1 MAYTFRNAWVVCLLV
16 LGLALVCRRLPGGET
31 AGLDAREREL
41 LAGLS
46 SNPNDGL
53 PRRYAVA
60 AVVGGEAP
68 RALATLGTL
77 FSKEL
82 GGKGSARLPQS
93 AYDPLCRAADAY
105 LLLRCHRDFARGTP
119 LRRDVAEWLFDSD
132 AHLAL
137 FMEGISPED
146 DWPACYRLI
155 ETLFDH
161 DPQGREAFR
170 GLILALALVWDQPRP
185 LLHNQMGPSPP
196 KDAPDVPRLY
206 DYFRLLYSSSRAKV
220 AYGDLSLVVLTFVV
234 DVPVPLDELLWV
246 QKNVKGS
253 QGQWEQKFYDI
264 TYDAGRIDRGQYDWP
279 HGSYTLAAIRDH
291 GGICVDQAYYAN
303 VTARAYGIPALLFVG
318 AGRRGP
324 HAWFGYLKDKN
335 RWELDAGRFAH
346 DKYAT
351 GHALNPQLNQ
361 PMTDHDLEYLC
372 QRILDS
378 AKYRD
383 ASRYARLACVLLD
396 LGMTDQARNFADLSL
411 EQVRAYVL
419 PWRIHEEIL
428 RGQKRSED
436 LLKLWDAEAN
446 AFRKYPDMVASLR
459 QKQAGLLRSLG
470 RDADATKLLERQED
484 RLDPDRDDLARRLAS
499 DQVRQAYDG
508 GNYAL
513 ARSKLEDLLNEQQA
527 EGQKVLPLLDVYL
540 DLTRETEQTTEAAKF
555 MKRYTDGMQRR
566 SVDDPR
572 TRGVFLELLIRAY
585 ENAGDLSN
593 AERTRKKLDRL
604 R

>member
-1 MAYTFRNAWVVCLLV
+1 
-16 LGLALVCRRLPGGET
+16 
-31 AGLDAREREL
+31 
-41 LAGLS
+41 
-46 SNPNDGL
+46 
-53 PRRYAVA
+53 
-60 AVVGGEAP
+60 
-68 RALATLGTL
+68 
-77 FSKEL
+77 
-82 GGKGSARLPQS
+82 
-93 AYDPLCRAADAY
+93 
-105 LLLRCHRDFARGTP
+105 
-119 LRRDVAEWLFDSD
+119 
-132 AHLAL
+132 
-137 FMEGISPED
+137 
-146 DWPACYRLI
+146 
-155 ETLFDH
+155 
-161 DPQGREAFR
+161 
-170 GLILALALVWDQPRP
+170 
-185 LLHNQMGPSPP
+185 
-196 KDAPDVPRLY
+196 
-206 DYFRLLYSSSRAKV
+206 
-220 AYGDLSLVVLTFVV
+220 
-234 DVPVPLDELLWV
+234 
-246 QKNVKGS
+246 
-253 QGQWEQKFYDI
+253 
-264 TYDAGRIDRGQYDWP
+264 
-279 HGSYTLAAIRDH
+279 
-291 GGICVDQAYYAN
+291 
-303 VTARAYGIPALLFVG
+303 
-318 AGRRGP
+318 
-324 HAWFGYLKDKN
+324 
-335 RWELDAGRFAH
+335 
-346 DKYAT
+346 
-351 GHALNPQLNQ
+351 
-361 PMTDHDLEYLC
+361 MTDHDLEYLC